1 MPPGL
6 DAIDAAFV
14 LFVIGLAAALG
25 EARFKVADLRDRVR
39 ALEAA
44 QAEQTKTV
52 AVALEQIRLDIREI
66 KTVLEVRH
74 G

>member
-1 MPPGL
+1 VADVTTL
-6 DAIDAAFV
+6 DSAIVFFV
-14 LFVIGLAAALG
+14 LGLAAALG

-39 ALEAA
+39 QLEAA
-44 QAEQTKTV
+44 QAEQSK
-52 AVALEQIRLDIREI
+52 AIAAALEQIRLDIREI